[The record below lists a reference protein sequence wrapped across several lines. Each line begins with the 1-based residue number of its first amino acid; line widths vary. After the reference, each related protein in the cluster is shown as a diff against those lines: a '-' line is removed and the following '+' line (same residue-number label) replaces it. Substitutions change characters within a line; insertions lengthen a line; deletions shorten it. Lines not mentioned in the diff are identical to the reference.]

1 MSRNFGRHT
10 DPRVRFCWF
19 SRVAAWSQAPRVAV
33 VASSRV
39 RAPPHMRAFALRSDA
54 GSAPPPPPRPAHGA
68 SPLPRSPPGLAFEGR
83 RRGPRRALLGHPRLR
98 RGRAGHVGFASRRD
112 AGQTAQ
118 DPRLRARRPA
128 RGRLREPPR
137 RAALPQ
143 HVRDRRGRRPGR
155 GGRGQVPRV
164 RAGFDRA
171 RSLDPSGAGFEPQEP
186 VRSHGPASVRR
197 ELVQASPGPAGGVRQ
212 PVVRRLPPVAEALAR
227 REHPGR
233 PHHVPPEQQARA
245 EHEHRP
251 HHRQRRRPG
260 RRPPAPV
267 PHRHVR
273 VAVPRPGPRRR
284 EQGALGRVH
293 QVQRG
298 KVRARQSARAQP
310 KRRRQ
315 RRRRR
320 RAVLPGGPHRS
331 NLRRRRRNFEGAAL
345 RGDPPRGAPR
355 RVPRPA
361 RGRAGGGGER
371 AGDGA
376 ERDRAVRFRRVGGE
390 ARHGGLL
397 GTPRRAD
404 PLDDLARAATR
415 SRAARSAR
423 WRARSRGARPRR
435 RSATGCAPGTALVAA
450 LAAGRRGSAIAGEEG
465 HEHPRGSVRRRG
477 AATAD
482 QSLRPKPR
490 PSRTRRSG
498 GRFSARRRSPRPREK
513 DPPGTARGADPGP
526 VGKAS

>member
-1 MSRNFGRHT
+1 MSRNFWATHRPACAVLLVFAGR
-10 DPRVRFCWF
+10 RVVPSPPCCCY
-19 SRVAAWSQAPRVAV
+19 
-33 VASSRV
+33 ASSRV

-112 AGQTAQ
+112 AGQTNGAQ

-197 ELVQASPGPAGGVRQ
+197 ELVQRDPGPAGGVRQ

-345 RGDPPRGAPR
+345 RATLRAALRDAYLVPLEGAR
-355 RVPRPA
+355 AAVANALETA
-361 RGRAGGGGER
+361 RNEGH
-371 AGDGA
+371 
-376 ERDRAVRFRRVGGE
+376 AVRFRRVGGE

-397 GTPRRAD
+397 EPASARTRWTISGRAS
-404 PLDDLARAATR
+404 TR

-435 RSATGCAPGTALVAA
+435 RSATGCGPGT
-450 LAAGRRGSAIAGEEG
+450 RGS
-465 HEHPRGSVRRRG
+465 
-477 AATAD
+477 
-482 QSLRPKPR
+482 
-490 PSRTRRSG
+490 
-498 GRFSARRRSPRPREK
+498 SPRSR
-513 DPPGTARGADPGP
+513 R
-526 VGKAS
+526 

>member
-1 MSRNFGRHT
+1 M
-10 DPRVRFCWF
+10 
-19 SRVAAWSQAPRVAV
+19 
-33 VASSRV
+33 
-39 RAPPHMRAFALRSDA
+39 RSDA

-112 AGQTAQ
+112 AGQTNGAQ

-197 ELVQASPGPAGGVRQ
+197 ELVQRDPGPAGGVRQ

-361 RGRAGGGGER
+361 RGRARRRWRTRWRRRGTRRRGPIPSGGRRSSAWRPPRNPRARGPAGRSRGARRRARERRGAR
-371 AGDGA
+371 AGG
-376 ERDRAVRFRRVGGE
+376 RDRAVRDRGG
-390 ARHGGLL
+390 
-397 GTPRRAD
+397 
-404 PLDDLARAATR
+404 
-415 SRAARSAR
+415 
-423 WRARSRGARPRR
+423 GARP
-435 RSATGCAPGTALVAA
+435 
-450 LAAGRRGSAIAGEEG
+450 AAGPNARGS
-465 HEHPRGSVRRRG
+465 
-477 AATAD
+477 
-482 QSLRPKPR
+482 
-490 PSRTRRSG
+490 
-498 GRFSARRRSPRPREK
+498 SPRSR
-513 DPPGTARGADPGP
+513 R
-526 VGKAS
+526 